1 MADDLRLHVMACP
14 MDHHNETGLPGLSYS
29 AAEVANSTRKVRCI
43 VEGYGATLVTGH
55 DPEGWPDF
63 KMPPRYYS

>member
-1 MADDLRLHVMACP
+1 

-63 KMPPRYYS
+63 KMPPGYYS

>member
-1 MADDLRLHVMACP
+1 MADDLRLYFMACA
-14 MDHHNETGLPGLSYS
+14 MDHRNETGLPGLIYP
-29 AAEVANSTRKVRCI
+29 ATEVANSTRKVRCI

-63 KMPPRYYS
+63 KTHPTSYS